1 MGTECKDASYEANK
15 DFSKMAQVSEIMNA
29 LRMDSTNAEIF
40 PGKVKSCQKGPIFC
54 CDANTGG
61 MSIGQ
66 YVMALKAAQTL
77 YSTMSTGINATAA
90 AMSETVVTSFNMV
103 GQATGLIQPQVLV
116 KEATDVTV
124 KLVSD
129 LGTTVARVTADAATG
144 TTTTV
149 TMSTGAAPMVSSL
162 ATAASVVG
170 FVVAAYTIASTVY
183 QMMFACT
190 PEDMETGSYLGFNLC
205 HFVGDLK
212 TGNFLG
218 MKLKSE
224 NVYCCFNSI
233 LARLV
238 HEQGRPQVSRGWGS
252 SEQPD
257 CTGFSIGEFAALD
270 FSQMNLGEYMQ
281 YVQTKTNIS
290 PAEMEAIQQR
300 AITVTGAGGS

>member
-1 MGTECKDASYEANK
+1 
-15 DFSKMAQVSEIMNA
+15 
-29 LRMDSTNAEIF
+29 
-40 PGKVKSCQKGPIFC
+40 
-54 CDANTGG
+54 
-61 MSIGQ
+61 
-66 YVMALKAAQTL
+66 
-77 YSTMSTGINATAA
+77 
-90 AMSETVVTSFNMV
+90 
-103 GQATGLIQPQVLV
+103 
-116 KEATDVTV
+116 
-124 KLVSD
+124 
-129 LGTTVARVTADAATG
+129 
-144 TTTTV
+144 
-149 TMSTGAAPMVSSL
+149 
-162 ATAASVVG
+162 
-170 FVVAAYTIASTVY
+170 
-183 QMMFACT
+183 
-190 PEDMETGSYLGFNLC
+190 
-205 HFVGDLK
+205 
-212 TGNFLG
+212 